1 MITNGE
7 ELSKKINN
15 MKDNVL
21 DLASGEDLS
30 IGIMN
35 LISLEEHFF
44 FSYGKTKDQKFLD
57 MLNDVRKMR
66 AELLKEIVKDPTG
79 EVWCISKHLLA
90 ASMRIMEVA
99 TKKLKSNETTLAKD
113 LFDKSY
119 NLYSLFWAL
128 NLKIIDVKDVKS
140 GIPEADVSVPI
151 GESKEKIINHPSA
164 SIFSKIGNIVK
175 NLVDCCKE

>member
-7 ELSKKINN
+7 ELAKKINE
-15 MKDNVL
+15 MKDNTL

-44 FSYGKTKDQKFLD
+44 FSYGKTKDSKFLD

-66 AELLKEIVKDPTG
+66 AELLKEIIKDPEG

-99 TKKLKSNETTLAKD
+99 TKKLKSNETELAKS

-140 GIPEADVSVPI
+140 GIPETDVNVPT
-151 GESKEKIINHPSA
+151 GEPKEKVINHPNT
-164 SIFSKIGNIVK
+164 SIFSKIGNVVK

>member
-1 MITNGE
+1 MINNGE
-7 ELSKKINN
+7 ELVKKINE
-15 MKDNVL
+15 MKDTNKL

-44 FSYGKTKDQKFLD
+44 FSYGKTQDKKFLD

-66 AELLKEIVKDPTG
+66 AELMKDIVKDPQG
-79 EVWCISKHLLA
+79 EIWCISKHLLA

-99 TKKLKSNETTLAKD
+99 TKKLKSNETEVAHD

-119 NLYSLFWAL
+119 NLYSLF
-128 NLKIIDVKDVKS
+128 
-140 GIPEADVSVPI
+140 
-151 GESKEKIINHPSA
+151 
-164 SIFSKIGNIVK
+164 
-175 NLVDCCKE
+175 

>member
-7 ELSKKINN
+7 ELAKKINE
-15 MKDNVL
+15 MKDNTL

-66 AELLKEIVKDPTG
+66 AELLKEIVKDPEG
-79 EVWCISKHLLA
+79 EV
-90 ASMRIMEVA
+90 
-99 TKKLKSNETTLAKD
+99 
-113 LFDKSY
+113 
-119 NLYSLFWAL
+119 
-128 NLKIIDVKDVKS
+128 
-140 GIPEADVSVPI
+140 
-151 GESKEKIINHPSA
+151 
-164 SIFSKIGNIVK
+164 
-175 NLVDCCKE
+175 